1 MGPRSRLA
9 STVFLASACSPA
21 LCFAQIAAAPAP
33 APVPATADATWT
45 GAARQVGDAPPARPP
60 ALPQSSPPSAPEA
73 SEADPATLSADALF
87 RRMFGKDRP
96 AIAAGRYGVIVDG
109 MNAGEA
115 MIDPSPGGWIDG
127 TVLRRIVGGILL
139 PDAARTFEVAAA
151 GDRVSFA
158 ALRGIGLTIEFDAGQ
173 LVLVLGIPMA
183 MRSARILPLNPPRV
197 ASTVAY
203 AEQADVSA
211 YVSVRGGLDVVE
223 RAVGERGV
231 SRVAADVDIGVN
243 VKGVVAQ
250 GRLRYD
256 ADARRT
262 LSRGD
267 VRLTYDDVDMLLRW
281 EAGDLSV
288 ARRPYQVAPRIAGI
302 AAYREYRID
311 PYLDFRASGERG
323 FELQSSAQV
332 EVVVNGAPVRS
343 FPLAAGRYTLRDLPL
358 VTSATN
364 DVEIRI
370 TEASGRREVIAFP
383 AFAGIDL
390 LDPGRDE
397 FAINAGVPYR
407 DRDGVRRYDTGE
419 FNVMGFYRRGLSQTL
434 TVGASVEL
442 DSRLALVGGEVAWA
456 SPLGTLD
463 LNAATDLRRPGFA
476 SSRLALQ
483 YAWRDAD
490 VLRGRGVDAQLILTG
505 RDFRTL
511 DDLFGGTPSS
521 LFAQVRLGQA
531 FSDDFRIQLGG
542 SYERVRDPAP
552 GRRWSIGGTLTRQ
565 FGPVS
570 ASASLDWQRDL
581 DRSGAIARV
590 SVFVPLGR
598 GTLSANYTSRDTA
611 IRAEYSEVAA
621 AGVGAFGYTI
631 GAERREGSDRQFA
644 RATYI
649 GNRFEA
655 ALGQTR
661 THANG
666 RDDVRTGV
674 AFGTA
679 LVMADGA
686 FAVSRP
692 VINSFAIVE
701 NAGSV
706 ATRLAIEPR
715 SGLGGTDVR
724 YSAFSG
730 ALGPG
735 VVPDLPPYYERPVEV
750 VAIDAPAGSGVGGEV
765 FMLRPGFRS
774 GYRLKVGAG
783 QGAVSALGVLI
794 DRAGTPLGL
803 INGEVRKAD
812 APADAVPAIL
822 FTNAAGRFFVEG
834 LEAGGTYEAIVTVA
848 GRPVRF
854 MLEVPDGVQGI
865 WRPAAPIPLDVEVN
879 DAKK

>member
-1 MGPRSRLA
+1 MMCARSRLA
-9 STVFLASACSPA
+9 STVFLALACSPA
-21 LCFAQIAAAPAP
+21 LCIAQTAAAPVLASADAMQSGAARQTGEAPPAVTPPAP
-33 APVPATADATWT
+33 AQVVPGLPVPAT
-45 GAARQVGDAPPARPP
+45 
-60 ALPQSSPPSAPEA
+60 PEP
-73 SEADPATLSADALF
+73 DPAALSPDELF
-87 RRMFGKDRP
+87 RRMFGKERP
-96 AIAAGRYGVIVDG
+96 AITAGRYGVIVDG

-127 TVLRRIVGGILL
+127 AVLRRIVGGILL
-139 PDAARTFEVAAA
+139 PDAARTFGAAAA
-151 GDRVSFA
+151 GERVSFA
-158 ALRGIGLTIEFDAGQ
+158 ALRGIGFTTEFDAGQ
-173 LVLVLGIPMA
+173 LVLILGIPMA
-183 MRSARILPLNPPRV
+183 MRTPRILPLNPPRV
-197 ASTVAY
+197 ASSVAY

-223 RAVGERGV
+223 RAVAERGV
-231 SRVAADVDIGVN
+231 SRVAADMDVGVN
-243 VKGVVAQ
+243 VQGVVAQ
-250 GRLRYD
+250 ARLRYD
-256 ADARRT
+256 ADARRP

-267 VRLTYDDVDMLLRW
+267 VRMTYDDIDKLLRW
-281 EAGDLSV
+281 ELGDLSV
-288 ARRPYQVAPRIAGI
+288 ARRPYQVAPRIAGVS
-302 AAYREYRID
+302 AYREYRID

-332 EVVVNGAPVRS
+332 EVLVNGAPVRS

-364 DVEIRI
+364 DIEIRI
-370 TEASGRREVIAFP
+370 TEANGRREVIAFP

-397 FAINAGVPYR
+397 FAINAGIPYR
-407 DRDGVRRYDTGE
+407 DRDGVRRYDTSD
-419 FNVMGFYRRGLSQTL
+419 FNIMGFYRRGLSQTL
-434 TVGASVEL
+434 TLGASVEL
-442 DSRLALVGGEVAWA
+442 DTRLALVGGEVAWA

-463 LNAATDLRRPGFA
+463 VNAATDVRRLGPG

-490 VLRGRGVDAQLILTG
+490 VLRGRAIDAQLILTG

-511 DDLFGGTPSS
+511 DDLFGGQPSS
-521 LFAQVRLGQA
+521 LFAQVRMGQA
-531 FSDDFRIQLGG
+531 FSDDFRVQIGG
-542 SYERVRDPAP
+542 SYERVRDPRP
-552 GRRWSIGGTLTRQ
+552 GQRWSIGGTLTHQ

-611 IRAEYSEVAA
+611 MRAEYSEIVA
-621 AGVGAFGYTI
+621 AGVGAFGYTV
-631 GAERREGSDRQFA
+631 GAERRDGSDRQFA

-661 THANG
+661 TNVNG
-666 RDDVRTGV
+666 RDDIRTGV

-686 FAVSRP
+686 VALSRP
-692 VINSFAIVE
+692 ISNSFAIVE
-701 NAGSV
+701 NAGNV

-715 SGLGGTDVR
+715 SGLGGTNVR
-724 YSAFSG
+724 YSAFAG
-730 ALGPG
+730 TLGPG
-735 VVPDLPPYYERPVEV
+735 VVPDLPPYYERPIEV

-783 QGAVSALGVLI
+783 QGAVSALGVLV
-794 DRAGTPLGL
+794 DRAGAPLGL
-803 INGEVRKAD
+803 ISGEVRKAD

-854 MLEVPDGVQGI
+854 TLQVPDGVQGI
-865 WRPAAPIPLDVEVN
+865 WRPAAAIPLDVEVN